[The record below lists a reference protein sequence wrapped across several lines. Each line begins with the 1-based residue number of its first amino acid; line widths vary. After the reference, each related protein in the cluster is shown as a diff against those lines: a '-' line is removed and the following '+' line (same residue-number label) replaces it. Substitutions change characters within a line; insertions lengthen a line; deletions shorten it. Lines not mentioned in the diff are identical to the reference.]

1 MMRRLTLTLALLA
14 ITAPTLAAQET
25 SSLAGVHRSRDAEIA
40 LIDQRLGSRFP
51 ESVALRIHSI
61 VDSASREGLPVEP
74 LVLRALEGGA
84 KGVPADAIYT
94 ALTRLRASLRL
105 AAQALGLGTPPTDL
119 TTAAAALQTG
129 LAPGQL
135 IALRTA
141 RGEAPITVPLG
152 AYLDL
157 TARGAVPARAWDRVM
172 DLARDGADDR
182 AYQDIDP
189 ADLVARRPEDRR

>member
-1 MMRRLTLTLALLA
+1 MRRLSLTFIVLAVMAL
-14 ITAPTLAAQET
+14 PLAAQET
-25 SSLAGVHRSRDAEIA
+25 SSLAEVRRSRDAELA

-105 AAQALGLGTPPTDL
+105 AGQALGLGTPPTDL

-172 DLARDGADDR
+172 DLARGGAEDR
-182 AYQDIDP
+182 DYQDIDP
-189 ADLVARRPEDRR
+189 SDLVARRPEDRR